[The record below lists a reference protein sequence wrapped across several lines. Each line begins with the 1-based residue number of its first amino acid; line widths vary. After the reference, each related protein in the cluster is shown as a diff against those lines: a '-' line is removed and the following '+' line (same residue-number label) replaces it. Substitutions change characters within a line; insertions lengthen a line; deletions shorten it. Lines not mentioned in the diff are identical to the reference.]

1 MEPLLPDNDGVV
13 FMNTKSDLIGYEELF
28 AAAKE

>member
-1 MEPLLPDNDGVV
+1 MEPLLPEDVV

-28 AAAKE
+28 ATAAE